1 MANKKNQSRREFLG
15 KTLAAAAIVILNPV
29 EILLTPKEVFASGGN
44 QALGTFTIDLTLS
57 RYAVLKNVDGSIPIL
72 ITGSK
77 PTTWIILTRT
87 STTTFEAVNRA
98 CTHQGNFVDIY
109 NIDVP
114 QRIVCPAHG
123 SEFLVDGTVVL
134 GPATRNLPNYP
145 THYDSINSPNV
156 VTISVPTLG
165 VNGEQAQISSP
176 ELYQNFPNP
185 VKASTTI
192 RFKLYYYTK
201 VTLTVIDALGHIIA
215 VLHDGD
221 LDAGEYSFDFDTS
234 IWSSGT
240 YFYRL
245 STEGEVQT
253 KQMVVVR

>member
-1 MANKKNQSRREFLG
+1 M
-15 KTLAAAAIVILNPV
+15 P
-29 EILLTPKEVFASGGN
+29 ASIGD
-44 QALGTFTIDLTLS
+44 QILGTFIVDLTLAK
-57 RYAVLKNVDGSIPIL
+57 YAVLKNVDGSVPIL

-87 STTTFEAVNRA
+87 SATTFQAVNRA

-123 SEFLVDGTVVL
+123 SEFLVDGTVQL

-156 VTISVPTLG
+156 VTIDIPTLG
-165 VNGEQAQISSP
+165 VNDGQDQISSP

-185 VKASTTI
+185 VKESTTI
-192 RFKLYYYTK
+192 RFKLYYYSK
-201 VTLTVIDALGHIIA
+201 VTLTVTDALGHIIA
-215 VLHDGD
+215 VLHDGE
-221 LDAGEYSFDFDTS
+221 LDAGEYSFDFDAS

-240 YFYRL
+240 YFYHL
-245 STEGEVQT
+245 NTNGEVQT